1 MADDED
7 DDWVSASP
15 IRILQPE
22 TTAVRAFTPGRA
34 LSRDEIR
41 QQRRRVNKEATNPR
55 AEHYHSASVTSGVES
70 PKLRDS
76 QRRAMPGSANKR
88 KHQDIGE
95 SLSLTRSSATAAS
108 AEKGIPKQK
117 SQSTALRDAET
128 GCFARNVTTHP
139 KHSKLV
145 LESMGGE
152 EVLSQQDVPSLNEV
166 TSQRGSEE
174 RKEKKRKLEH
184 DSVQHEKAIETVHN
198 GDANLVLEVDEAQSP
213 SSSPKSRRIARTGRR
228 TTLETDWLEGGS
240 LRPLNLVA
248 ERSQTEPERP
258 PHIRTSGKAKAAQ
271 TSLSM
276 RDMIAASWNQVQAAI
291 DGRKESATRSR
302 DREAFEKL
310 QKMLE
315 ARKEEEDARL
325 ELIQNVS
332 EIKKRRLQVAD
343 SIVAVEIRRT
353 DIALELREQEVGWHA
368 SRKRLKVSLVT

>member
-1 MADDED
+1 
-7 DDWVSASP
+7 
-15 IRILQPE
+15 
-22 TTAVRAFTPGRA
+22 
-34 LSRDEIR
+34 
-41 QQRRRVNKEATNPR
+41 
-55 AEHYHSASVTSGVES
+55 
-70 PKLRDS
+70 
-76 QRRAMPGSANKR
+76 MPGSANKR

-315 ARKEEEDARL
+315 ARKEEEVSASGWRCGKSLTSRCNNALRFLTCQDARL